1 MQTQETLNATEEHQ
15 AIGEPQSRWQ
25 GRQPKAMAMA
35 LAYRSTLQY
44 ITNVQYF
51 HSGCT
56 ENQS

>member
-25 GRQPKAMAMA
+25 GQQPRAMAKA

-44 ITNVQYF
+44 ITNIQYF
-51 HSGCT
+51 HSG
-56 ENQS
+56 